1 MLSSYLVHPRALAR
15 EKSRLITM
23 KSIIIAAAAAPFIAA
38 PAMAGPYV
46 NVEANTGWVGSDYE
60 GTVIESHVGYE
71 GDLGENAGYYIQA
84 GPAFIA
90 EDGESTDTE
99 LSGKVGVSADVSERV
114 EVYAELSFITDE
126 DANGYGTK
134 VGATYRF

>member
-46 NVEANTGWVGSDYE
+46 NVEANSGFVGTDYE

-71 GDLGENAGYYIQA
+71 GDLGESAGYYVQV
-84 GPAFIA
+84 GPAFVS
-90 EDGESTDTE
+90 EDGGDTDTE
-99 LSGKVGVSADVSERV
+99 LSGKAGVSVAVSERV
-114 EVYAELSFITDE
+114 EVYGEISFITD
-126 DANGYGTK
+126 DGDDSYGTK